1 MASTINRTSSAVRTW
16 GMRRLRSD
24 VQQPLDHDGIAGRR
38 PDHGL
43 GRARVHRLELL
54 ENATQLVGGVLSVEH
69 DPGKA
74 RPGDHLGDDIAAEAS
89 PQPDLALVCPQ
100 RRLESVPIRLRDDV
114 GVHACLPC

>member
-1 MASTINRTSSAVRTW
+1 MSSSRLIMTGSPAGGRTTASAVPAFIAWSCWR
-16 GMRRLRSD
+16 M
-24 VQQPLDHDGIAGRR
+24 PLSS
-38 PDHGL
+38 L
-43 GRARVHRLELL
+43 
-54 ENATQLVGGVLSVEH
+54 GVLSVEH